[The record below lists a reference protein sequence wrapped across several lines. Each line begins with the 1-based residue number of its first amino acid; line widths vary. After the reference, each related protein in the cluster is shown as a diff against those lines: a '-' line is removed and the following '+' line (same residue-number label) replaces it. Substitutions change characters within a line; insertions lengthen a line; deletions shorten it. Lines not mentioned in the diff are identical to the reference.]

1 MSTAKSKKTR
11 RKAAIGAGNGPA
23 VRHGRPDSGEAF
35 LPDPTEAR
43 PHVHS
48 QVPLANLFGE
58 DTIRAATSGEDPLMD
73 DLNAVTEEE
82 TRWSSPGEMPD
93 GRTRGASAEETFED
107 GAERSK

>member
-1 MSTAKSKKTR
+1 MSTVKSKKTR

-82 TRWSSPGEMPD
+82 A
-93 GRTRGASAEETFED
+93 RGPAADQSLEDED
-107 GAERSK
+107 GVDSSV